1 MTQHPVARAQA
12 EQLAASDPRVSAFV
26 SAHAGTGKTKLLID
40 RLLRLMLAGADPARI
55 LCLTYTKAAAAEMA
69 IRLHQRLGTWVTLSD
84 AALDQAL
91 GELRVAAGPA
101 QRAQARALFATVLDL
116 SGGMRIGTI
125 HAFCQSLLRRF
136 PLEAQISP
144 HFRLME
150 DADARAALDDAREA
164 ALPDADPAALATLA
178 GLVGAEDFA
187 RLLAMLEGSRDRL
200 SAALA
205 MPQPALAAALRRA
218 AGLDDTADAA
228 AIIAGAVAW
237 PEERALHAALMLAR
251 NHGSPAVADKAG
263 RMLGWLALPADLRAE
278 HWERWK
284 EELFRKDG
292 NRGALSKFCNERL
305 AKLHPG
311 IIPACEAEQIRAEA
325 VLDRLAALKMA
336 EATAALL
343 ATARPILGG
352 TAEARDRSGLLDY
365 DDLIRRT
372 ASLLA
377 DPGRAAWVL
386 FKLDGGLDHLLLDEV
401 QDTAPA
407 QWAIADYLTGDF
419 FAGSGAR
426 DSAALGRTVFAVG
439 DRKQSIYSF
448 QGADPAE
455 FDRWGA
461 QYARRVTQAGQGW
474 RQTVLDVSFRT
485 TAPVLALVD
494 AVFAD
499 AAAADG
505 VCAPPELRHIACR
518 AGHAGV
524 AELWPLTPRPD
535 PDPATPWS
543 IPRTNLGRTSA
554 PQELVGELARWIAE
568 RLAGDRL
575 ESEDR
580 ALRPGDFLV
589 LVRRRGQFD
598 RALVRAL
605 KARGVPVAGLD
616 RMVLTEQPA
625 VQDILALCRALL
637 LPSDDLAFAEFL
649 ASPLGGL
656 HDDDLLALAP
666 GREASLWN
674 ALRRR
679 ARETPAWYGAASM
692 FGTLLG
698 RVDYASPYA
707 LLAEALGRLGGR
719 ARLYARLGPEA
730 AEPVDE
736 LLAAAL
742 HYATL
747 HPPSLQ
753 GFLHWLDQAGSEVK
767 RQAEAAG
774 GTVRI
779 MTVHGAKGLEAPVVI
794 LPDTTGLPPPDRN
807 LCWTRDPRSGADLP
821 LWTPH
826 KDMRCEV
833 ASALHAQAESA
844 RLEEYHRLLYVAL
857 TRARDRVLVCGWA
870 THQEHE
876 GSWYRLVER
885 GMQRLQPQAAPFAAW
900 AGDRLTHACAQTVP
914 ADPARAAPEAAATRP
929 PAWAGAA
936 PLWQAAAPP
945 AEPPRPRPLAPS
957 RPEGIDLGPVPPAR
971 SPLVKRGG
979 QGFAR
984 GLAMHAL
991 LQHLPSLP
999 PEARDSAARGYTQGM
1014 DGAEALVAQALAV
1027 LADPSCAALFGPGSR
1042 AEQPVTGLVGGA
1054 LGGQVVTGQVDR
1066 LCILPHEV
1074 LVADY
1079 KTSRAPPASAEAVP
1093 VMYLRQMAAYRAV
1106 LRQIFTDR
1114 PVRCL
1119 LIWTDGPSVMPLPD
1133 ALLDRHVHMLDPA
1146 RLPDHVSD

>member
-1 MTQHPVARAQA
+1 MDTAVIQPPVARAQA

-40 RLLRLMLAGADPARI
+40 RLLRLMLEGADPARI

-69 IRLHQRLGTWVTLSD
+69 IRLHRRLGTWVTASD
-84 AALDQAL
+84 SALDEAL
-91 GELRVAAGPA
+91 GELQVPSGAS
-101 QRAQARALFATVLDL
+101 QRAKARALFATVLDL
-116 SGGMRIGTI
+116 PGGMRIGTI

-150 DADARAALDDAREA
+150 DADARAALDEAREE
-164 ALPDADPAALATLA
+164 ALPVADQAALATLA

-187 RLLAMLEGSRDRL
+187 RLLAILESSRERL
-200 SAALA
+200 STALA
-205 MPQPALAAALRRA
+205 MPQPALRAALRRA
-218 AGLDDTADAA
+218 AGLSDTADEASILA
-228 AIIAGAVAW
+228 EAVTW
-237 PEERALHAALMLAR
+237 PEERALHAALILAR
-251 NHGSPAVADKAG
+251 NHGSPAVAEKAG
-263 RMLGWLALPADLRAE
+263 RMLGWLALPPDLRAE
-278 HWERWK
+278 HWERWL

-292 NRGALSKFCNERL
+292 NRGALSKFCNEKL

-311 IIPACEAEQIRAEA
+311 IIPACEAEQSRAET

-343 ATARPILGG
+343 ATARPILHG
-352 TAEARDRSGLLDY
+352 TAEARDRAGLLDY

-372 ASLLA
+372 KTLLEN
-377 DPGRAAWVL
+377 PGRAAWVL

-401 QDTAPA
+401 QDTAPE
-407 QWAIADYLTGDF
+407 QWAISDTLTGDF
-419 FAGSGAR
+419 FAGTGAR
-426 DSAALGRTVFAVG
+426 EDAALQRTVFAVG

-455 FDRWGA
+455 FDRWRTH
-461 QYARRVTQAGQGW
+461 YARRVTQAGQGW
-474 RQTVLDVSFRT
+474 RETILDVSFRT

-494 AVFAD
+494 AVFTDAQ
-499 AAAADG
+499 AAAG
-505 VCAPPELRHIACR
+505 VCTPPALSHIACR
-518 AGHAGV
+518 AGHAGSV
-524 AELWPLTPRPD
+524 ELWPLTPRPEAE
-535 PDPATPWS
+535 PATPWS
-543 IPRTNLGRTSA
+543 IPNTNLGRTSA
-554 PQELVGELARWIAE
+554 PQALVAELANWIAGQVA
-568 RLAGDRL
+568 AGRL

-580 ALRPGDFLV
+580 ALQPGDVLI

-625 VQDILALCRALL
+625 VQDLLALCRALL

-649 ASPLGGL
+649 TSPLGGL

-666 GREASLWN
+666 GRAASLWGV
-674 ALRRR
+674 LRRR
-679 ARETPAWYGAASM
+679 AAEVPAWQSAAAM

-698 RVDYASPYA
+698 RVDFATPYA
-707 LLAEALGRLGGR
+707 LLAEALGPLGGR

-742 HYATL
+742 HYASL

-767 RQAEAAG
+767 RQAESAG

-794 LPDTTGLPPPDRN
+794 LPDTTGLPPPDRT
-807 LCWTRDPRSGADLP
+807 LCWTRDTRSGADLP

-826 KDMRCEV
+826 KDMRCR
-833 ASALHAQAESA
+833 AALALHDQSEAA
-844 RLEEYHRLLYVAL
+844 RREEYNRLLYVAL
-857 TRARDRVLVCGWA
+857 TRARDRVLVCGWQ
-870 THQEHE
+870 THQEHD
-876 GSWYRLVER
+876 GTWYKLVER
-885 GMQRLQPQAAPFAAW
+885 GMQRLAPAARAFAAW
-900 AGDRLTHACAQTVP
+900 PGDALTHACPQTAKP
-914 ADPARAAPEAAATRP
+914 DKPRETATEAAAAL
-929 PAWAGAA
+929 PAWAGTA
-936 PLWQAAAPP
+936 PLWQAAPPP
-945 AEPPRPRPLAPS
+945 AEPPRPRPLAPA
-957 RPEGIDLGPVPPAR
+957 RPEGVAFGPVPPVR
-971 SPLVKRGG
+971 SPLVAGGG
-979 QGFAR
+979 QRFAR

-999 PEARDSAARGYTQGM
+999 PDRRAGAARNFTAGM
-1014 DGAEALVAQALAV
+1014 EGGETMAAQALAV
-1027 LADPSCAALFGPGSR
+1027 LADPRSAALFGPGSR
-1042 AEQPVTGLVGGA
+1042 AEQPVTGLVEGR
-1054 LGGQVVTGQVDR
+1054 VVTGQVDR
-1066 LCILPHEV
+1066 LAVLPEEV

-1079 KTSRAPPASAEAVP
+1079 KTSRAPPASADSVP

-1106 LRQIFTDR
+1106 LRQIFADR
-1114 PVRCL
+1114 PVRCT
-1119 LIWTDGPSVMPLPD
+1119 LIWTDAPSVMPLPD
-1133 ALLDRHVHMLDPA
+1133 ALLDRHAPA
-1146 RLPDHVSD
+1146 A